1 MSKGWGQMAFLR
13 STLESETYG
22 SFIFLCL
29 LLSALTACGDN
40 PNVDVDTRNNVANEV
55 GAIYFSVILED
66 DSNDNSDSMRFLC
79 GNQNDE
85 VASVVAQITNG
96 EHTIQ
101 PDEAWDC
108 WSGRGVISGVP
119 VGSNYTLTIIG
130 QNASGETTYCAERIG
145 IMVNTGDNNVG
156 EIIAAQFESSGLEPL
171 NGASDINSGSIT
183 FRWEGTSGATSYM
196 LLISES
202 SDLSNTIIDPPPLI
216 GGQTY
221 TITADD
227 GLTPDTQY
235 WWVVVPASF
244 DGAFGYPFPEKV
256 NTFTTSQEVTPPD
269 EKYDVEYASIM
280 YRRYESGLER
290 YQVSI
295 GISDNGSPCADTD
308 VVGWMLIDD
317 LGNEISFTD
326 NSFYAD
332 TYMWFDCSSVSCSQ
346 DGPLDDTGV
355 WAHYGNLQADS
366 YTVEIE
372 MENGQ
377 VLNTARSFSGQLN
390 LPFVPSD
397 SLVARWN
404 GGDLELSW
412 ANPTTDSNWE
422 AVDQLRIVIFDDL
435 GNSVIYIRP
444 ATTDTSVTIPS
455 ALLTQATTLQDGNR
469 LDSWQIQTRSYDPN
483 GMNYSRAYSNTIALP
498 APEYEIDYV
507 SISYNR
513 YESGDMHYQTYL
525 SIAGSGGSA
534 ISQTEVTDVEM
545 VNSWG
550 TRLVP
555 DQDGFWFDYQYW
567 YNCTTG
573 NCAQSGPLEDSG
585 YWYRFDSL
593 SADTYTFNVSMENGE
608 TLAASRVY
616 TGVLALPYVSSI
628 SMSAQYNGGDLQLN
642 WSNPTADANWRAVD
656 QLRIII
662 SDNLGNAV
670 LLLRPETTDTSI
682 TIPAALVTQAS
693 RIGGGDSLASW
704 RVQTR
709 ANDSNGMTFAR
720 AYSHDIALP

>member
-1 MSKGWGQMAFLR
+1 
-13 STLESETYG
+13 
-22 SFIFLCL
+22 
-29 LLSALTACGDN
+29 
-40 PNVDVDTRNNVANEV
+40 
-55 GAIYFSVILED
+55 
-66 DSNDNSDSMRFLC
+66 
-79 GNQNDE
+79 
-85 VASVVAQITNG
+85 
-96 EHTIQ
+96 
-101 PDEAWDC
+101 
-108 WSGRGVISGVP
+108 
-119 VGSNYTLTIIG
+119 
-130 QNASGETTYCAERIG
+130 
-145 IMVNTGDNNVG
+145 
-156 EIIAAQFESSGLEPL
+156 
-171 NGASDINSGSIT
+171 
-183 FRWEGTSGATSYM
+183 
-196 LLISES
+196 
-202 SDLSNTIIDPPPLI
+202 
-216 GGQTY
+216 
-221 TITADD
+221 
-227 GLTPDTQY
+227 
-235 WWVVVPASF
+235 
-244 DGAFGYPFPEKV
+244 
-256 NTFTTSQEVTPPD
+256 
-269 EKYDVEYASIM
+269 
-280 YRRYESGLER
+280 
-290 YQVSI
+290 
-295 GISDNGSPCADTD
+295 
-308 VVGWMLIDD
+308 
-317 LGNEISFTD
+317 
-326 NSFYAD
+326 
-332 TYMWFDCSSVSCSQ
+332 
-346 DGPLDDTGV
+346 
-355 WAHYGNLQADS
+355 
-366 YTVEIE
+366 

-534 ISQTEVTDVEM
+534 ISQTEVTEVEM

-555 DQDGFWFDYQYW
+555 DQDGFWFDSQYW

-693 RIGGGDSLASW
+693 SLGGGDSLASW